1 MRYSKLA
8 LQYLKKNF
16 LYVFALTFVPAV
28 IIGTATEPTS
38 LLIYFRDFLSSN
50 SKTFVEIFNAN
61 SEMNLMSA
69 LLALIIVPIVML
81 FISALCGIESKHMRL
96 GEFSMNRIMTRVN
109 NNFLSVI
116 KVGIVFVLIF
126 QLFALF
132 STSFAVMWI
141 AIFGIGRRALAFIIV
156 TDVILM
162 VALIYVMSSML
173 LWLPIMS
180 ITGLS
185 MRKAFVENL
194 EMIKGKT
201 IKLFLSVAIPL
212 ILPFAVMSPLA
223 YFDVP
228 FRMIVNVAMY
238 WIMLAYYITLMYVSY
253 CDIADID
260 REDLKKYKYS
270 YNEE

>member
-1 MRYSKLA
+1 MRYCKLA

-16 LYVFALTFVPAV
+16 LYVLALTFVPAV

-38 LLIYFRDFLSSN
+38 LMIYFRDFLYSN
-50 SKTFVEIFNAN
+50 NRTFIEIFNTN
-61 SEMNLMSA
+61 SEMTLLSA
-69 LLALIIVPIVML
+69 LLAIVIVPIIML

-116 KVGIVFVLIF
+116 KVGIVFVLFF
-126 QLFALF
+126 QLFALL
-132 STSFAVMWI
+132 STSFSVMWI
-141 AIFGIGRRALAFIIV
+141 AIFDISRKALAFIIV
-156 TDVILM
+156 TDVVMML
-162 VALIYVMSSML
+162 VLIFCMSSLL

-194 EMIKGKT
+194 EMIKGKQWK
-201 IKLFLSVAIPL
+201 IFLSVVIPL
-212 ILPFAVMSPLA
+212 LIPFAIMCPLA

-228 FRMIVNVAMY
+228 FRMIVSVVMY
-238 WIMLAYYITLMYVSY
+238 WFMIAYYITLMYVSY

-260 REDLKKYKYS
+260 REDLKKFN
-270 YNEE
+270 YNYN